1 MTIADFIIISIISI
15 AIGFSVYRSFK
26 NRKSDG
32 CSGCSQHSQPK
43 WIKDYN
49 RDI

>member
-1 MTIADFIIISIISI
+1 MTIADFIILSFLVF
-15 AIGFSVYRSFK
+15 AIGFSVYRMFK
-26 NRKSDG
+26 NRRATG
-32 CSGCSQHSQPK
+32 CSGCDQHSQPK